1 MYYDRVGNGTEPNY
15 SLIRGNIKVGDRVRL
30 ISLSPKTAGGFP
42 AQGTVIRVTLQGIE
56 KKIAYKTFT
65 EVDFDVSSCNP
76 SAEQGVYKV
85 RDAWLK
91 LLKRL

>member
-42 AQGTVIRVTLQGIE
+42 A
-56 KKIAYKTFT
+56 
-65 EVDFDVSSCNP
+65 
-76 SAEQGVYKV
+76 
-85 RDAWLK
+85 
-91 LLKRL
+91 

>member
-1 MYYDRVGNGTEPNY
+1 M
-15 SLIRGNIKVGDRVRL
+15 
-30 ISLSPKTAGGFP
+30 
-42 AQGTVIRVTLQGIE
+42 QGVE

-65 EVDFDVSSCNP
+65 EVDFDVSCNP

-91 LLKRL
+91 KLSA